1 PGKGTALRQTSA
13 TKTLTD
19 KPYNGNDL
27 NTDISA
33 KMDLL
38 KQVRV
43 LVLILPIVVGQV
55 RKPESYVVGEE
66 ICKRLTKEP
75 YFEPDMV
82 TGKPWRIYYTWNIN
96 LEDKCM
102 DMVFKNATTAIIN
115 RVWNDM
121 NEYVETQPYWDA
133 ATLLVTMGRAKH
145 EMLLFA
151 DQGAAG
157 RFTGVANVVRD
168 GNILPARN
176 AVPLLKF
183 HLKLLHGGKY
193 LLMTD
198 CQIGVTSMSAR
209 TRAMPYR
216 AEIGGVVS
224 NLNFGE
230 GYHACLSDRNKDEQT
245 GDNK

>member
-1 PGKGTALRQTSA
+1 MEGNGIPPTNSSYAEIRIGGRSATPSGEQMSYSTRNLRRNFMVLLPGKGTALRQTSA

-33 KMDLL
+33 KMDLH

-66 ICKRLTKEP
+66 
-75 YFEPDMV
+75 
-82 TGKPWRIYYTWNIN
+82 
-96 LEDKCM
+96 
-102 DMVFKNATTAIIN
+102 IIN